1 MVRRRTR
8 GLSLRGRLA
17 RERQVELVLETSEAL
32 AGDELVVGH
41 LHVQEQLL
49 QGVGLEE
56 ILTLSLLL
64 VDRTLRKMS
73 RALIVK

>member
-1 MVRRRTR
+1 MLRRRTR
-8 GLSLRGRLA
+8 GLSLRAGLA
-17 RERQVELVLETSEAL
+17 RERQVKLVLETSEAL
-32 AGDELVVGH
+32 AGDELVVSH

-64 VDRTLRKMS
+64 VDRTIGQMS
-73 RALIVK
+73 HVR

>member
-1 MVRRRTR
+1 MARRRTR
-8 GLSLRGRLA
+8 GLSWRARLA
-17 RERQVELVLETSEAL
+17 REREVKLVLETSEAL

-64 VDRTLRKMS
+64 VDRTIGQMS
-73 RALIVK
+73 HVR

>member
-1 MVRRRTR
+1 MARRRTR
-8 GLSLRGRLA
+8 GLSLRARFA
-17 RERQVELVLETSEAL
+17 RERQVELVLETSEAR

-49 QGVGLEE
+49 QDVGLEE

-64 VDRTLRKMS
+64 VDRTIGQMS
-73 RALIVK
+73 HVR